1 MSAPAPAPPA
11 APGAPQEAPQR
22 GAGLT
27 LALLTA
33 IATVQFFDRA
43 LTVVILEPIK
53 REFALGDAQLG
64 VLAGLSYAAAFA
76 LAGIPLGWLADRY
89 GVSWQITPRD
99 GEAMTTSTNQVG
111 AQRAMKAMMG
121 MKKLDIAQLQAAFNG
136 TA

>member
-1 MSAPAPAPPA
+1 MSVAAPAPPA
-11 APGAPQEAPQR
+11 APGATREAPQR

-64 VLAGLSYAAAFA
+64 VLAG
-76 LAGIPLGWLADRY
+76 
-89 GVSWQITPRD
+89 
-99 GEAMTTSTNQVG
+99 
-111 AQRAMKAMMG
+111 
-121 MKKLDIAQLQAAFNG
+121 
-136 TA
+136 